1 MSNYCLIS
9 ELVIPKLVQLM
20 KNINWLSQISLAYFM
35 ICIQIK
41 KEKRKTTK
49 IVNERKRNQHYHMQ
63 KLRESTC
70 EDDYSA
76 ESLDWVHIL
85 TNRTQRKK
93 KTARFSTIIKAFSFC
108 GWEIK
113 INLSH
118 HNADGSYEIL
128 RKMCSN
134 FKSKNYEE

>member
-9 ELVIPKLVQLM
+9 KLVIPKLVQLM
-20 KNINWLSQISLAYFM
+20 KNINWLSQISLAYIM

-49 IVNERKRNQHYHMQ
+49 IVNERKGNQHYHMQ

-85 TNRTQRKK
+85 TNRTQKK
-93 KTARFSTIIKAFSFC
+93 KKKKKLQDSQ
-108 GWEIK
+108 
-113 INLSH
+113 L
-118 HNADGSYEIL
+118 L
-128 RKMCSN
+128 
-134 FKSKNYEE
+134 